1 MAKSTTNAVLLR
13 YYMYVALPASLVVLF
28 YENFLVERS
37 REFWRS
43 NFAMLTFSEHMHYAS
58 RTSEYYTPPA
68 DTNQVIMCPT
78 VQFIH
83 HS

>member
-1 MAKSTTNAVLLR
+1 MVKSTTNAVLLR